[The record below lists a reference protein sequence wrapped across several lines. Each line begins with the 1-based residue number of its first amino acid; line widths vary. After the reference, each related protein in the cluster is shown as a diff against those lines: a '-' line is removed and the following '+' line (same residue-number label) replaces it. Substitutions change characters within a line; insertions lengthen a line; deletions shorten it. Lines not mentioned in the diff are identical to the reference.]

1 MSANQI
7 VLISSED
14 ERITVSREVGHLS
27 ELVKQMT
34 EDEGARI
41 QELSPGDSIAYFAC
55 RCRSRGP
62 FDGCQDRCTETGMNV
77 DVEVM

>member
-41 QELSPGDSIAYFAC
+41 QESSLGISIAHFAC
-55 RCRSRGP
+55 RC
-62 FDGCQDRCTETGMNV
+62 
-77 DVEVM
+77 